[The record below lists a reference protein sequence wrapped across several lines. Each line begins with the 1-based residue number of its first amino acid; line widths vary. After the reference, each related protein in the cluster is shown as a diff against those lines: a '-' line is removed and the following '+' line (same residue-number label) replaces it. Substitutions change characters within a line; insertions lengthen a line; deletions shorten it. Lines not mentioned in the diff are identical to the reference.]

1 MAGFRTVTT
10 STSKAISLNEFLSL
24 PETKPVREYINGEI
38 ISKPIPKGKHS
49 RLQLKLCNSIN
60 EAVENSKVA
69 YALPELRCSFGNRS
83 IVPDIAVFKWSRIP
97 FDADGEIL
105 NDFLLCPDWVIEIL
119 SPEQRANRVT
129 GNLLY
134 CLQHGCQLGW
144 LIDPEDR
151 SILVFF
157 SNQQP
162 VLLQESDV
170 LPVLEDIDLEL
181 EVTQVFS
188 WLKMV

>member
-1 MAGFRTVTT
+1 MTT
-10 STSKAISLNEFLSL
+10 STSKAISLKEFLSL

-38 ISKPIPKGKHS
+38 ISKPMPKGKHS

-60 EAVENSKVA
+60 EVVEPELVA
-69 YALPELRCSFGNRS
+69 YALPELRCSFGDRS

-97 FDADGEIL
+97 FDDQGEIP

-119 SPEQRANRVT
+119 SPEQRANRVA
-129 GNLLY
+129 GNILY

-157 SNQQP
+157 PNQQP
-162 VLLQESDV
+162 VLLHRNDL
-170 LPVLEDIDLEL
+170 LPVLDDIDLEL
-181 EVTQVFS
+181 EVTTIFS